1 MQLKH
6 QPPPTTSAATT
17 IDRRMV
23 HSLSVS
29 FCLLCVS
36 ISLPLAQLD
45 KYRLF
50 HFGRCPRVL
59 CRGQAVL
66 PIGLSDTPNEDSVKL
81 YCPRCEEIYGTK
93 SPRHEH
99 IDGAYFGTTFA
110 HLFYLTFPELKVSK
124 SKEYYI
130 PRVFGFK
137 IHKSAYK
144 RSLEMRKREKE
155 REKER
160 RKREQQQGQTGQ
172 QQPAL
177 PNEQGTAAAGQ
188 AAG

>member
-1 MQLKH
+1 M
-6 QPPPTTSAATT
+6 
-17 IDRRMV
+17 
-23 HSLSVS
+23 
-29 FCLLCVS
+29 LCVS
-36 ISLPLAQLD
+36 HSQLD

-81 YCPRCEEIYGTK
+81 YCPRCEEIYATK

-110 HLFYLTFPELKVSK
+110 HLFYLTFPELKVSR

-160 RKREQQQGQTGQ
+160 RKREQQQGQQGQ
-172 QQPAL
+172 VGQSAAL
-177 PNEQGTAAAGQ
+177 MAGDGGAGAGGQ

>member
-1 MQLKH
+1 M
-6 QPPPTTSAATT
+6 
-17 IDRRMV
+17 
-23 HSLSVS
+23 
-29 FCLLCVS
+29 CLCV
-36 ISLPLAQLD
+36 QLD

-160 RKREQQQGQTGQ
+160 RKREQQQGQPGQ
-172 QQPAL
+172 PSAL
-177 PNEQGTAAAGQ
+177 TAAEGGAGAGGQ